1 MNDVKEQDPHP
12 KESACETS
20 ILIWSYLPIIA
31 AQRAFEELGKYLSRH
46 PARIAILVLLTIA
59 ISTLG
64 LLRKHDVTLT
74 KELFMTQS
82 NAIKHAALAERLFV
96 TDKYRK
102 QEIIFRVLS
111 PQQNLITTNCF
122 NETLS
127 VHKTVV
133 RIPGYNDLCARTRE
147 DGRTCATLN
156 PLDLIHY
163 REGNFVNTSRVTTD
177 SYPALFAGVNDRGL
191 NLTATGMRIVY
202 YLRAPKNESLRKRIL
217 SWESK
222 FVEEMTQLQMSLSC
236 VSMNVLSAR
245 SADDDL
251 RDLLES
257 NYTAAALGALLL
269 LVVGAIVAKLLH
281 SFSDFLC
288 YLVWITFMTL
298 SFVSAGCVAV
308 GFDIPFLMIF
318 LVFPFVMTGK
328 LVGDSLIFLQG
339 LSKENLSL
347 CDRISNC
354 LTSTGLTVHITA
366 VVNAV
371 ACGFVIIFS
380 TTSAVDYY
388 HGFALI
394 GIMLSYY
401 FFIFAFVTTVA
412 WLSKKTDGAFFKLRV
427 CCKGQTGPSKKNTA
441 TKVIKRFTTFLDTK
455 SAVIIVV
462 FLLVG
467 AIIFGTFYAQKAVLG
482 TNLELYKSS
491 KHQHFMKEKY
501 ETFGYK
507 SNVDVIFQD
516 SVDYGKKAV
525 QEQIMKVLEAIRR
538 APYTVQSPTT
548 WIESLNKYADTIS
561 QNCSDSNFY
570 FCLEK
575 FLAKPEN
582 TNFKEDISF
591 EKSSKEQKKITAT
604 RIHVSIHV
612 TGQISKDHQTIS
624 AMKKDISKVTNLR
637 IFIES
642 DLVASVENI
651 IKFGGETISILV
663 SLGFTVFC
671 LVLIHTASPIKAVFV
686 ICGLSLQVL
695 DLHALMCCF
704 NVPLNMISFF
714 GCFTTI
720 MVAIGLSIQIVQSFA
735 LTSSSTVEDRLS
747 ETLCSTGTAVL
758 VGALLSVLGSI
769 CLGFVFRNLNLLFI
783 NVLPLVLL
791 FGLIHALLLLP
802 ASFLFLDKLKTLFRH
817 NSIPKR
823 RFVFSW
829 KETNVESVSTYK
841 AKRFRST
848 RKGVAVVG
856 VACRFPQ
863 ARNKDEFW
871 SMLLN
876 GVCAVGTFPENREKE
891 YKELNQRY
899 YPKRFVSGRICTM
912 EGSFLEEIKL
922 FDAGFFKM
930 SPQEAR
936 ATDPQQKIILEVV
949 YEAIEDAGLNLEH
962 LQKGKTGVFVG
973 IMNLDFKD
981 IGSDKTRLDS
991 LDQVIEVIIPL
1002 CLVALIYDIFVIC

>member
-1 MNDVKEQDPHP
+1 MI
-12 KESACETS
+12 C
-20 ILIWSYLPIIA
+20 SYLPNIV
-31 AQRAFEELGKYLSRH
+31 AQGVFEKLGKYLSRH
-46 PARIAILVLLTIA
+46 PVRIGILVLFTIG

-64 LLRKHDVTLT
+64 LLRMQDVTLT
-74 KELFMTQS
+74 KELFMTQ
-82 NAIKHAALAERLFV
+82 NDAVKHAALTERLFV

-102 QEIIFRVLS
+102 QEIILS
-111 PQQNLITTNCF
+111 SQQNLITTNCL
-122 NETLS
+122 NEALS
-127 VHKTVV
+127 VHNAVV
-133 RIPGYNDLCARTRE
+133 RIQGYNDLCARTSE
-147 DGRTCATLN
+147 DGRTCITLN

-163 REGNFVNTSRVTTD
+163 REGNFVNTSRITTD

-202 YLRAPKNESLRKRIL
+202 YLKAPKNESLRKRIL

-222 FVEEMTQLQMSLSC
+222 FVEEMTRLQMYLSC

-245 SADDDL
+245 GADDDL
-251 RDLLES
+251 RDLLEP
-257 NYTAAALGALLL
+257 NYTAAALGALIL
-269 LVVGAIVAKLLH
+269 LVVGAIVTILLH

-288 YLVWITFMTL
+288 YLIWIIFMTL
-298 SFVSAGCVAV
+298 NFVSAGCVAV

-354 LTSTGLTVHITA
+354 LTSTGLTVHIT
-366 VVNAV
+366 VIVNAV

-394 GIMLSYY
+394 WIMLSYY
-401 FFIFAFVTTVA
+401 CFIFGFVTAVA
-412 WLSKKTDGAFFKLRV
+412 WLSKKTDGALFTLRV
-427 CCKGQTGPSKKNTA
+427 CGKGQTGPTKKNTA
-441 TKVIKRFTTFLDTK
+441 TKVMKRLATFLNSK

-462 FLLVG
+462 FLLIG
-467 AIIFGTFYAQKAVLG
+467 AIVFGTCYAQKAGLG

-507 SNVDVIFQD
+507 SEVDVIIQD
-516 SVDYGKKAV
+516 SVDYEKKAV
-525 QEQIMKVLEAIRR
+525 QEEVMKVVEAIRR
-538 APYTVQSPTT
+538 APCTVQSPTT
-548 WIESLNKYADTIS
+548 WIESLNKYADTTS
-561 QNCSDSNFY
+561 QNCSNSNFY
-570 FCLEK
+570 FCFEK
-575 FLAKPEN
+575 FLDNPEYAH
-582 TNFKEDISF
+582 FKEDISF

-612 TGQISKDHQTIS
+612 TGQILKDHQTIS
-624 AMKKDISKVTNLR
+624 AMKKDISKVTKLR

-651 IKFGGETISILV
+651 IKFRDETISILV

-671 LVLIHTASPIKAVFV
+671 FVLIHTASPIKAAFV
-686 ICGLSLQVL
+686 ICGIYLQVL
-695 DLHALMCCF
+695 DLYALMGCF
-704 NVPLNMISFF
+704 SVPLNMISFL

-747 ETLCSTGTAVL
+747 ETLCSTGTAVF

-783 NVLPLVLL
+783 NVLPLVLV

-817 NSIPKR
+817 DSIPNR

-981 IGSDKTRLDS
+981 IGSDKTGLDS

-1002 CLVALIYDIFVIC
+1002 CLVALIYDVFVICWC